1 MKHWIRTVATGL
13 ATVGLLGFSV
23 STWAANIPNYDMT
36 MHRTRLVHGST
47 ENATDQLYS
56 TIPVY
61 LQIPAGTTSFST
73 PNVIGSTAY
82 QYTFSGGGIGYLSAL
97 ALPNLSYQTVKADAT
112 KNHQNYV
119 IQSAQYVQSEV
130 EFYAGTGAGVNY
142 ASGQSSLSTGPVVK
156 GFADGTQYQ
165 AIAVGKYLYSWPQSS
180 YGHSVRAFIQGNY
193 KNADYQVD
201 DSPLITPPVTVHG
214 AGGTSWQSPVAVIGS
229 WDGGLVATP
238 VDVPAGD
245 VQNPQYYTT
254 SQTNPGGIGTTA
266 YPHSTAD
273 ITSDPTWVGSVP
285 GLGADCV
292 AFGIAGGAHPRVI
305 LFNVTT
311 GQYKAIGVG
320 EIGSGISDTTLFDD
334 ATGTLYVQD
343 LYGVLYAFSLSG
355 ALKAVYGPS
364 SWTSSH
370 MILGQDMA
378 LVDSTTGISL
388 YAVGGGGNVLGQFSL
403 GLKLEKSSGRFGP
416 DVSSPAFLTAPSN
429 TDSSLLV
436 ISNAAGNVYLRGDTL
451 SVFSSETNQYDQA
464 IGQSKSPPW
473 AGYLPDAGVNHD
485 LIGWTNSDPNGDPAV
500 VVYVPEKYSIAAMV
514 DTKQAITLSKAVP
527 VTITGIP
534 SPSGVTYDDG
544 NNNWT
549 PTGSGGGDPVE
560 YKVTTP
566 AGVPVTSFWQSMNH
580 TASDQWQGT
589 WTPPVNTTTKPITYD
604 ITVEGADELGQTA
617 QASVVTVTVNPTAP
631 VSKGPTAG
639 TGGSLTLACG
649 WGNGTPDI
657 TQSHSCTI
665 PGYDSMR
672 SARWFVN
679 NPQIGVKF
687 GDTIDSTLTI
697 PPPKLPALSGLQIE
711 SVVLDAKI
719 PYREGF
725 SNQPGQRGYV
735 PGTPQ
740 LYNYFPGTVVM
751 TPQGSPITTT
761 AKGFMLESWAG
772 WPPPTTQQGLSQGDT
787 ITLTAEW
794 TAHVTYSY
802 LVYTATGVYRKTAYF
817 TYAGTASAPVTVNG
831 TDYYIIWTPQG
842 Y

>member
-1 MKHWIRTVATGL
+1 MRPWLRVVAAGFS
-13 ATVGLLGFSV
+13 AAGLLSI
-23 STWAANIPNYDMT
+23 SAPTWAANIPNYDMT

-56 TIPVY
+56 DIPVY

-73 PNVIGSTAY
+73 PNVMDSTVY

-97 ALPNLSYQTVKADAT
+97 ALPNLSYKTVLADANKT
-112 KNHQNYV
+112 HHDYV
-119 IQSAQYVQSEV
+119 IQSAGYAQSEV
-130 EFYAGTGAGVNY
+130 EFYAGTGDGVNY

-180 YGHSVRAFIQGNY
+180 YGHSVRAFIRGN
-193 KNADYQVD
+193 KDNLDYQVD

-214 AGGTSWQSPVAVIGS
+214 AGGTSWTSPVAVIGS

-245 VQNPQYYTT
+245 YPINQDYY
-254 SQTNPGGIGTTA
+254 SAQLNNGIGTTA

-311 GQYKAIGVG
+311 GHYKAIGVG
-320 EIGSGISDTTLFDD
+320 EIGSGISDTTLFDA

-343 LYGVLYAFSLSG
+343 LYGALYAFGLNG
-355 ALKAVYGPS
+355 ALKAVYGPG

-378 LVDSTTGISL
+378 LVPSALGTTL
-388 YAVGGGGNVLGQFSL
+388 YAIGGGGNVLGQFSL
-403 GLKLEKSSGRFGP
+403 GLTLEKSSGRFGP

-436 ISNAAGNVYLRGDTL
+436 ISNEAGNIYLRGDTL
-451 SVFSSETNQYDQA
+451 SVFTSESNQYDQA

-473 AGYLPDAGVNHD
+473 AGYLPDAGTYHD

-500 VVYVPEKYSIAAMV
+500 VVYVPAKYSIAATV
-514 DTKQAITLSKAVP
+514 DTKQAIKLSKAAP

-534 SPSGVTYDDG
+534 SPSGVTYDNG

-549 PTGSGGGDPVE
+549 PRGYGGGDPVE
-560 YKVTTP
+560 YEITTST
-566 AGVPVTSFWQSMNH
+566 GLSVESWQGMNH
-580 TASDQWQGT
+580 TALDQWQGT
-589 WTPPVNTTTKPITYD
+589 WTPPVNTTKNPITYD
-604 ITVEGADELGQTA
+604 ITVEGVDELGQTA
-617 QASVVTVTVNPTAP
+617 QAPVGVNTVTVEPSPPA
-631 VSKGPTAG
+631 SKGPTPG
-639 TGGSLTLACG
+639 TGGTLTLACG
-649 WGNGTPDI
+649 WGNGTADI

-665 PGYDSMR
+665 PEDDGYH

-687 GDTIDSTLTI
+687 GDTINSTLTI
-697 PPPKLPALSGLQIE
+697 PPPKLPNLPGLQIE

-740 LYNYFPGTVVM
+740 LYNYFPATVVM
-751 TPQGSPITTT
+751 TPQGSPISYT
-761 AKGFMLESWAG
+761 AKGFMIESWAG

-802 LVYTATGVYRKTAYF
+802 LVSTATGVFRQTAYF
-817 TYAGTASAPVTVNG
+817 TYAGTASAPVTENG